1 MKNQIIYSV
10 LQIVLAS
17 SAIAQLPPGTGVS
30 PSGVLNG
37 VYVKEH
43 NPTKRVIQYT
53 HLGEGDVMWSKRVW
67 RTIDLREKM
76 NHQLYYPLE
85 ATTERMSLYDVI
97 RYAALSEGT
106 LTLYDVGASQDDQ
119 FKSPIIRKV
128 GETDGE
134 FDLRKNS
141 LFGEVIMVDSLDE
154 DGEPVY
160 DEDGFPLLTEEVS
173 PYISAEIIKYEIK
186 EDWFFDKQKGT
197 MDVRIIGISPVV
209 YFKDVEGNIIA
220 EKNLFW
226 LYFPECRYV
235 FQNFNVFN
243 DKNDS
248 QQMSFDD
255 LFWKRDFS
263 SIIHKKSNSYDRTI
277 SPTWVGLD
285 ALLESEKVGK
295 EIFDLEQNIW
305 SY

>member
-10 LQIVLAS
+10 LQTVLAS
-17 SAIAQLPPGTGVS
+17 SAIAQLPPGIGVS

-53 HLGEGDVMWSKRVW
+53 HLREGDVMWSKRVW

-209 YFKDVEGNIIA
+209 YFKDVEGNII
-220 EKNLFW
+220 
-226 LYFPECRYV
+226 
-235 FQNFNVFN
+235 
-243 DKNDS
+243 
-248 QQMSFDD
+248 
-255 LFWKRDFS
+255 
-263 SIIHKKSNSYDRTI
+263 
-277 SPTWVGLD
+277 
-285 ALLESEKVGK
+285 
-295 EIFDLEQNIW
+295 
-305 SY
+305 